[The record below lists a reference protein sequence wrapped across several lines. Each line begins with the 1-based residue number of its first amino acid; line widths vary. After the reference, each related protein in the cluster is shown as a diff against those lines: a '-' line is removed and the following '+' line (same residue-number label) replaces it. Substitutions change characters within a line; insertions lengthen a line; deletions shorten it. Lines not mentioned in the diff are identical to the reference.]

1 MSSVDPMTPAG
12 TASEAP
18 AGMPGFVPTGGNGHS
33 DDEILVDIRH
43 LKKYFPIQG
52 GLLRRTIGQVYAVDD
67 VSLEIRRGETLGLVG
82 ESGCGK
88 TTLGRT
94 VIRLL
99 PATDGQVLFEGK
111 DVASLEGRAL
121 KKMRRRMQII
131 FQDPVSSLN
140 PRMPV
145 SDIIGEGLLA
155 QADHQNGWGKRS
167 VRDKR
172 VGDYLES
179 VGLRREYSRRY
190 PHEFSGGQRQ
200 RIGIARALALEP
212 DFIVCD
218 EPVSALDVSI
228 QSQIINLL
236 VDLRER
242 FGLTYLFVAH
252 NMSVIEYISDR
263 VGVMYLGKLVE
274 LAEVEELYRHPRHP
288 YTIALLSAVPHPDPR
303 IRKKRLVLAGD
314 VPSPANPPSGCRFH
328 TRCWLRERLGNPE
341 NCETIDPEFRD
352 IGNGHRIA
360 CHWAEQITDAGVAEL
375 VPHLALARELRR
387 QEAMAAA
394 TAALAPESAQE
405 VAVPQSAQAADV
417 PAGQAA
423 SGAAGEP
430 RAPSSAGDGGIS
442 RPAEEPVPASDES
455 ARPMAEGSS

>member
-1 MSSVDPMTPAG
+1 
-12 TASEAP
+12 
-18 AGMPGFVPTGGNGHS
+18 
-33 DDEILVDIRH
+33 
-43 LKKYFPIQG
+43 
-52 GLLRRTIGQVYAVDD
+52 
-67 VSLEIRRGETLGLVG
+67 
-82 ESGCGK
+82 
-88 TTLGRT
+88 
-94 VIRLL
+94 
-99 PATDGQVLFEGK
+99 
-111 DVASLEGRAL
+111 
-121 KKMRRRMQII
+121 MQII

-252 NMSVIEYISDR
+252 NLSVIEYISDR

-274 LAEVEELYRHPRHP
+274 LADVEELYRHPRHP

-352 IGNGHRIA
+352 IGNGHRVA

-387 QEAMAAA
+387 QEALAAA
-394 TAALAPESAQE
+394 SAVAPQPAQE
-405 VAVPQSAQAADV
+405 APVSARPEEKVAVTASQEAATQLPEDGSV
-417 PAGQAA
+417 PPA
-423 SGAAGEP
+423 S
-430 RAPSSAGDGGIS
+430 
-442 RPAEEPVPASDES
+442 EEPVPASDES

>member
-18 AGMPGFVPTGGNGHS
+18 AGIPGAVPTSGNGHS

-52 GLLRRTIGQVYAVDD
+52 GLLRRRIGQVYAVDD

-252 NMSVIEYISDR
+252 NLSVIEYISDR

-274 LAEVEELYRHPRHP
+274 LADVEELYRHPRHP

-352 IGNGHRIA
+352 IGNGHRVA

-387 QEAMAAA
+387 QEALAAA
-394 TAALAPESAQE
+394 SAVAPQPAQEAPVSARPEEKVAVTAAQEAATQLPEDGS
-405 VAVPQSAQAADV
+405 VP
-417 PAGQAA
+417 PA
-423 SGAAGEP
+423 S
-430 RAPSSAGDGGIS
+430 
-442 RPAEEPVPASDES
+442 EEPVPASDES

>member
-1 MSSVDPMTPAG
+1 MTPAG

-394 TAALAPESAQE
+394 AAPAVAPEPAQE
-405 VAVPQSAQAADV
+405 VAVPQSAQAAHV
-417 PAGQAA
+417 SAGQAA
-423 SGAAGEP
+423 SGVAGEP
-430 RAPSSAGDGGIS
+430 RAPSSDGDGGIA
-442 RPAEEPVPASDES
+442 RPAEEPVPAPDES
-455 ARPMAEGSS
+455 ARPMAEGKS